1 MSQLE
6 CNLARMRVSDF
17 MRYDHCYHQLYS
29 DSEIFIRLLGQITV
43 DTGLLNQEIQPDVKT
58 VILFTS
64 IASAIFASRISI
76 PAGYRQCQTTS
87 RALRVICSRCLIK
100 NILIHNFYSRLNYR
114 PISNCNFRI

>member
-29 DSEIFIRLLGQITV
+29 DSEMVIRLLGQITV

-58 VILFTS
+58 VIYVDS
-64 IASAIFASRISI
+64 I
-76 PAGYRQCQTTS
+76 GD
-87 RALRVICSRCLIK
+87 ICIED
-100 NILIHNFYSRLNYR
+100 IHSSWLPSVPDN
-114 PISNCNFRI
+114 